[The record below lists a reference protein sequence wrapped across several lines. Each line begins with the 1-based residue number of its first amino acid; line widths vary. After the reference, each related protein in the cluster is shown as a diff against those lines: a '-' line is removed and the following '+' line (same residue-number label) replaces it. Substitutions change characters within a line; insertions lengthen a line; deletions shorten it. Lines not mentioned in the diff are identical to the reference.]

1 MDPKTKQQYEK
12 SLIKYCRGGGG
23 GMSAYATAL
32 SESSREALIAECLRQ
47 RDRAT
52 ELEAEVARLT
62 NRLDR
67 LRDIGEDMRNQDN
80 LATACPVFM
89 VQRRRRIY
97 GLDPDYADTFVWL
110 SDDGDYEAEE
120 AEIPA
125 LEAEHDRTGADE
137 HGGFRRLAYVDIWE
151 NVQPFFTRHGA
162 ARYLV
167 VNGHNLRPETRIY
180 VESGW
185 RNQEWE
191 DIRAALLALAG
202 EVEE

>member
-1 MDPKTKQQYEK
+1 
-12 SLIKYCRGGGG
+12 
-23 GMSAYATAL
+23 
-32 SESSREALIAECLRQ
+32 
-47 RDRAT
+47 
-52 ELEAEVARLT
+52 VARLT

-125 LEAEHDRTGADE
+125 LDEEYYRTGEDE
-137 HGGFRRLAYVDIWE
+137 HGGFRRIAYVDIWE